1 MKSLSRVVW
10 SEGMYLGPHHFQTQ
24 SRYFED
30 SARFAIENSWF
41 EPWGLISCNLD
52 EAAIRNGRVAVLSA
66 QGMFEDGLAFEMATG
81 DLAMGKGDPVPEPRD
96 IRDIFPPESESL
108 GIFLAI
114 SPRRQGGVN
123 CDLEGRGLEVRYRAV
138 PRTVPD
144 TNGGG
149 DEKAV
154 PLGEKNIRLV
164 TDAELT
170 EGPLTIPIARVRRDG
185 AGHLVYDSDF
195 IPPCT
200 KLTGSL
206 RLMNLLGSLL
216 EILAEK
222 QKTLERPKA
231 KAGIFQAGSR
241 QVDVANFWFLH
252 TIHSGHAV
260 LRHLYVSKRGHP
272 EELFREMSRLAGALC
287 TFDLESHP
295 GDLPLY
301 NHRELERCF
310 GELVAHIRRH
320 LEILVPSNTISIAIR
335 QERRN
340 FYCGEVNDS
349 RCFGRCR
356 WVLGVRTTG
365 SEARLLSKVP
375 TIVKLCSRE
384 WVGKLVE
391 RARPGL
397 ALAHMQVAPSA
408 ISPKAEFHYFAID
421 RNDQMGNPSPC
432 WNHIV
437 DTRQVGIYV
446 PDELVNVELELQV
459 VLDV

>member
-41 EPWGLISCNLD
+41 EPWGLINCKLD
-52 EAAIRNGRVAVLSA
+52 DSAIRNGRVSVLNA
-66 QGMFEDGLAFEMATG
+66 QGIFEDGLTFDMAAG
-81 DLAMGKGDPVPEPRD
+81 EVALGRGDPAPEPRD
-96 IRDIFPPESESL
+96 VRDIFPAESESL

-114 SPRRQGGVN
+114 SPRRQGGAN
-123 CDLEGRGLEVRYRAV
+123 CDLQGQSLDVRYRSIARV
-138 PRTVPD
+138 VPD
-144 TNGGG
+144 MNTGS
-149 DEKAV
+149 DEKDV
-154 PLGEKNIRLV
+154 PLGQKNIRIV
-164 TDAELT
+164 TETELT
-170 EGPLTIPIARVRRDG
+170 EKLLTIPIARVRRDG

-200 KLTGSL
+200 KLTGSS
-206 RLMNLLGSLL
+206 RLMSILGQLL
-216 EILAEK
+216 EILEDK
-222 QKTLERPKA
+222 QKSLQLPKA
-231 KAGIFQAGSR
+231 TVSNFQAGTR

-252 TIHSGHAV
+252 TLHSGHAV

-272 EELFREMSRLAGALC
+272 EELFRELSRLAGALC
-287 TFDLESHP
+287 TFSLESHP

-301 NHRELERCF
+301 DHRNLEQCF
-310 GELVAHIRRH
+310 SKLVAHVRRH
-320 LEILVPSNTISIAIR
+320 LDILVPSNTVSVAIR

-340 FYCGEVNDS
+340 FYWGEISDS
-349 RCFGRCR
+349 RCFGRSR
-356 WVLGVRTTG
+356 WVLGVSTTG
-365 SEARLLSKVP
+365 SEAQLLSRVP

-384 WVGKLVE
+384 WVSKLVE

-397 ALAHMQVAPSA
+397 ALAHMQSAPSA
-408 ISPKAEFHYFAID
+408 IVPKAEFHYFAID
-421 RNDQMGNPSPC
+421 RNDQIGNPSPC

-446 PDELVNVELELQV
+446 PDELANVDLELQI

>member
-1 MKSLSRVVW
+1 M
-10 SEGMYLGPHHFQTQ
+10 TQ

-30 SARFAIENSWF
+30 CARFAVENSWY

-66 QGMFEDGLAFEMATG
+66 RGMFEDGLAFEMATC
-81 DLAMGKGDPVPEPRD
+81 DPVPEPRN
-96 IRDIFPPESESL
+96 IRDIFRSESEAL
-108 GIFLAI
+108 GVFLAI
-114 SPRRQGGVN
+114 SRRRPGGAN
-123 CDLEGRGLEVRYRAV
+123 CDLEGHGRDLRYRAV
-138 PRTVPD
+138 PRVVPD
-144 TNGGG
+144 ANGGG
-149 DEKAV
+149 YEKAV
-154 PLGEKNIRLV
+154 PLGEKNIRVV
-164 TDAELT
+164 TDTELTAEL
-170 EGPLTIPIARVRRDG
+170 LTIPIARVQRDG
-185 AGHLVYDSDF
+185 AGHLVYDPNF

-200 KLTGSL
+200 KLTASM
-206 RLMNLLGSLL
+206 RLMNLLGGLL

-222 QKTLERPKA
+222 QKSLDRPRA
-231 KAGIFQAGSR
+231 KAGTFQAGSR
-241 QVDVANFWFLH
+241 QMDVANFWFLH
-252 TIHSGHAV
+252 TLHSGYAV
-260 LRHLYVSKRGHP
+260 LRHLFVSKRGHP

-295 GDLPLY
+295 DDLPLY

-310 GELVAHIRRH
+310 GELVKHIRRH
-320 LEILVPSNTISIAIR
+320 LEILVPSNTISVPIR
-335 QERRN
+335 QDRRN
-340 FYCGEVNDS
+340 FYWGEVSDS
-349 RCFGRCR
+349 RCFGRSR

-365 SEARLLSKVP
+365 SEARLLAKVP
-375 TIVKLCSRE
+375 TIVSLCSRE

-397 ALAHMQVAPSA
+397 ALAHMQLAPSA

-446 PDELVNVELELQV
+446 PDELANVELELQI
-459 VLDV
+459 VLDA